1 MSWRIDSWFE
11 WIQCEIIV
19 PLFVVKTSGL
29 IDGLVLVNSETYIN
43 LLRVTNSIGYQY
55 TKRSSGVTIQGTPL
69 LPGKVYDGSIAGFDL
84 NVLPS
89 PRTVSAN
96 WNGFG
101 LPADAIVQIDVN
113 NGKVIICLL

>member
-1 MSWRIDSWFE
+1 MVSS
-11 WIQCEIIV
+11 
-19 PLFVVKTSGL
+19 LYSVKTSGL

-43 LLRVTNSIGYQY
+43 LVRVTNSIGYQY
-55 TKRSSGVTIQGTPL
+55 ILRSSGVTIQGTPL

-84 NVLPS
+84 NILPS
-89 PRTVSAN
+89 PKTVTVN

-113 NGKVIICLL
+113 NGTFNLTAA